1 MNARARAICAI
12 CEYLFVNC
20 STKTDKNRFLANMK
34 SHWHLIITCILA
46 FLLSCE
52 KPIQGYTIP
61 DPVLKPNTQQQ
72 GSSGQNGQNGQN
84 NQNGQEENQGGQ
96 DDNGTGTGDNTGNEN
111 QGTGEE
117 PQPPQLP
124 AVAGPVIVGYATY
137 WDTTIPDPSYLTHIN
152 YSFAHIK
159 SDFETLD
166 IKTESRLKII
176 VALKNG
182 NPNLKVMLSVGGW
195 GAGNFSEMAADES
208 HRRNFCNNCLAAVKK
223 YNLDGIDLDWEY
235 PTSSSAGISSSP
247 EDTKNF
253 TLLLKDLRAALGNDL
268 LITMASSASAKYVDF
283 GSAMPYMN
291 FVNIM
296 TYDMGKPPYHN
307 SGLYK
312 SSATKRSC
320 DEAVA
325 LHYSAGVP
333 YDRMVLGI
341 PFYGHGDGSAFTSE
355 SVDFNEIDP
364 SGYTVCWDKTAQVPY
379 LADASGK
386 MVLSYDDE
394 ISVGLKAAYAK
405 EKGLLGAMYW
415 NIEADDNTWT
425 LSKAVARELLP
436 GWNGDSEAFLAT
448 NPYVQKFME
457 EVEYTDTDYKTT
469 RILDYPGGGPGEA
482 DIPPVYTISWTAASG
497 SQTLKLWEGSWSREY
512 SLSSGVSKQTVTNLV
527 PGTTYRYIVTSG
539 SKVVASGS
547 FKTRGNLHQIY
558 FEPNVRNARD
568 LGGYKGLG
576 GKKLAYHKLYRGGRI
591 DGKYCS
597 STGKKEMLAEG
608 IKAELDLR
616 ESSDVP
622 SSSPLGSS
630 VSFYAPGFDSGYNTM
645 VRDNKP
651 KVKLSFE
658 FVVNCLRQGKP
669 VYFHCAAGRDRT
681 GTMAILLLGVL
692 GVSESDMAKDY
703 ELTYFSP
710 ADWSMYQGSYQ
721 HTRNNYSYPSVR
733 KTIFNETTSGTYQE
747 RIEKYLLQIGVSQ
760 KDIDDFRSIMLQ

>member
-1 MNARARAICAI
+1 
-12 CEYLFVNC
+12 
-20 STKTDKNRFLANMK
+20 MK
-34 SHWHLIITCILA
+34 SQWHIIITCIFAL
-46 FLLSCE
+46 LLSCE

-61 DPVLKPNTQQQ
+61 DPNTKPNTQQN
-72 GSSGQNGQNGQN
+72 SSQNGENNQNSQNGQGENGENGENGNQENQGN
-84 NQNGQEENQGGQ
+84 NENQGGQ
-96 DDNGTGTGDNTGNEN
+96 ENPGTSEGS
-111 QGTGEE
+111 
-117 PQPPQLP
+117 QLP
-124 AVAGPVIVGYATY
+124 PVAGPVIVGYATY
-137 WDTTIPDPSYLTHIN
+137 WDTTIPDPAYLTHIN

-166 IKTESRLKII
+166 IKTESRLRKI
-176 VALKNG
+176 VALKSG
-182 NPNLKVMLSVGGW
+182 NPSLKVLLSVGGW
-195 GAGNFSEMAADES
+195 GAGNFSEMAADAT

-247 EDTKNF
+247 DDTKNF
-253 TLLLKDLRAALGNDL
+253 TLLLKDLREVLGNDL

-283 GSAMPYMN
+283 KSAMPYMN

-307 SGLYK
+307 AGLYK

-320 DEAVA
+320 DESVA

-364 SGYTVCWDKTAQVPY
+364 AGYTVCWDSAAQVPY

-436 GWNGDSEAFLAT
+436 GWSQDSEAFLAT

-457 EVEYTDTDYKTT
+457 EVEYTDTEYTTT

-482 DIPPVYTISWTAASG
+482 DIPPVYTINWTAASG
-497 SQTLKLWEGSWSREY
+497 SQVLKVWEGSWSREY
-512 SLSSGVSKQTVTNLV
+512 TLSSGVSKQTITNLV
-527 PGTTYRYIVTSG
+527 PGTTYRYLVTSG

-547 FKTRGNLHQIY
+547 FKTRGNLHQVY
-558 FEPNVRNARD
+558 FEPNVRNGRD

-576 GKKLAYHKLYRGGRI
+576 GKTVAYRKVYRGGRI

-608 IKAELDLR
+608 IRAELDLR
-616 ESSDVP
+616 EAEDVP

-630 VSFYAPGFDSGYNTM
+630 VTFYAPGFDSGYNTM

-658 FVVNCLRQGKP
+658 YVVNCLRQGKP

-733 KTIFNETTSGTYQE
+733 KTIFKETDSGTYQE

-760 KDIDDFRSIMLQ
+760 KDIDDYRSIMLD

>member
-1 MNARARAICAI
+1 
-12 CEYLFVNC
+12 
-20 STKTDKNRFLANMK
+20 MK

-84 NQNGQEENQGGQ
+84 ENQNGQ

-137 WDTTIPDPSYLTHIN
+137 WDTTIPNPAYLTHIN

-166 IKTESRLKII
+166 IKTESRLKKI

-208 HRRNFCNNCLAAVKK
+208 HRKNFCNNCLAAVKK

-448 NPYVQKFME
+448 NSYVQKFME

-527 PGTTYRYIVTSG
+527 PGTT
-539 SKVVASGS
+539 
-547 FKTRGNLHQIY
+547 
-558 FEPNVRNARD
+558 P
-568 LGGYKGLG
+568 
-576 GKKLAYHKLYRGGRI
+576 
-591 DGKYCS
+591 
-597 STGKKEMLAEG
+597 
-608 IKAELDLR
+608 
-616 ESSDVP
+616 
-622 SSSPLGSS
+622 
-630 VSFYAPGFDSGYNTM
+630 
-645 VRDNKP
+645 
-651 KVKLSFE
+651 
-658 FVVNCLRQGKP
+658 
-669 VYFHCAAGRDRT
+669 
-681 GTMAILLLGVL
+681 
-692 GVSESDMAKDY
+692 
-703 ELTYFSP
+703 
-710 ADWSMYQGSYQ
+710 
-721 HTRNNYSYPSVR
+721 
-733 KTIFNETTSGTYQE
+733 
-747 RIEKYLLQIGVSQ
+747 
-760 KDIDDFRSIMLQ
+760 

>member
-1 MNARARAICAI
+1 
-12 CEYLFVNC
+12 
-20 STKTDKNRFLANMK
+20 MK

-46 FLLSCE
+46 FFLSCE

-61 DPVLKPNTQQQ
+61 DPVFKPNTQQQ
-72 GSSGQNGQNGQN
+72 GSSGQNG
-84 NQNGQEENQGGQ
+84 QNGQEENQGGQ

-111 QGTGEE
+111 QGTGED

-166 IKTESRLKII
+166 IKTESRLKKI

-208 HRRNFCNNCLAAVKK
+208 HRKNFCNNCLAAVKK

-253 TLLLKDLRAALGNDL
+253 TLLLKDLRAALGDDL

-283 GSAMPYMN
+283 GSAMPYLN

-364 SGYTVCWDKTAQVPY
+364 TGYTVCWDKTAQVPY

-448 NPYVQKFME
+448 NQYVQKFME

-512 SLSSGVSKQTVTNLV
+512 SLSSGVSRQTVTNLV

-547 FKTRGNLHQIY
+547 FKTRGNLHQVY

-576 GKKLAYHKLYRGGRI
+576 GKTLAYHKLYRGGRI

>member
-1 MNARARAICAI
+1 
-12 CEYLFVNC
+12 
-20 STKTDKNRFLANMK
+20 MK

-46 FLLSCE
+46 FFLSCE

-72 GSSGQNGQNGQN
+72 GSSGQNG
-84 NQNGQEENQGGQ
+84 QNGQEENQGGQ

-166 IKTESRLKII
+166 IKTESRLKKI

-253 TLLLKDLRAALGNDL
+253 TLLLKDLRAALGDDL

-283 GSAMPYMN
+283 GSAMPYLN

-364 SGYTVCWDKTAQVPY
+364 SGYAVCWDKTAQVPY

-448 NPYVQKFME
+448 NQYVQKFME

-576 GKKLAYHKLYRGGRI
+576 GKTLAYHKLYRGGRI

>member
-1 MNARARAICAI
+1 
-12 CEYLFVNC
+12 
-20 STKTDKNRFLANMK
+20 MK

-46 FLLSCE
+46 LFISCE

-72 GSSGQNGQNGQN
+72 GSSGQNGQNGQ
-84 NQNGQEENQGGQ
+84 EENQGGQ
-96 DDNGTGTGDNTGNEN
+96 EENGTGTGDNTGNEN

-166 IKTESRLKII
+166 IKTESRLKKI
-176 VALKNG
+176 VALKSG

-208 HRRNFCNNCLAAVKK
+208 HRRNFCKNCLSAVKK

-283 GSAMPYMN
+283 RSAMLYLN

-436 GWNGDSEAFLAT
+436 GWNGGSEAFLAT
-448 NPYVQKFME
+448 NQYVQKFME

-512 SLSSGVSKQTVTNLV
+512 SLSSGVSRQTVTNLV

-547 FKTRGNLHQIY
+547 FKTRGNLHQVY
-558 FEPNVRNARD
+558 FEPNVRNGRD

-576 GKKLAYHKLYRGGRI
+576 GKTLAYHKLYRGGRI

>member
-1 MNARARAICAI
+1 
-12 CEYLFVNC
+12 
-20 STKTDKNRFLANMK
+20 MK

-46 FLLSCE
+46 FFLSCE

-84 NQNGQEENQGGQ
+84 GQEENQGGQ
-96 DDNGTGTGDNTGNEN
+96 EENGTGTGDNTGNEN

-166 IKTESRLKII
+166 IKTESRLKKI
-176 VALKNG
+176 VALKSG

-208 HRRNFCNNCLAAVKK
+208 HRKNFCNNCLAAVKK

-283 GSAMPYMN
+283 KSAMPYMN

-364 SGYTVCWDKTAQVPY
+364 TGYTVCWDKTAQVPY

-436 GWNGDSEAFLAT
+436 CWNGDSEAFLAT
-448 NPYVQKFME
+448 NSYVQKFME

-512 SLSSGVSKQTVTNLV
+512 SLSSGVSRQTVTNLV

-576 GKKLAYHKLYRGGRI
+576 GKTLAYHKLYRGGRI
-591 DGKYCS
+591 DGKYCN

-658 FVVNCLRQGKP
+658 FVVNSLRQGKP

>member
-1 MNARARAICAI
+1 
-12 CEYLFVNC
+12 
-20 STKTDKNRFLANMK
+20 MK

-46 FLLSCE
+46 FFLSCE

-61 DPVLKPNTQQQ
+61 DPVFKPNTQQQ

-96 DDNGTGTGDNTGNEN
+96 EENGTGTGDNTGNEN

-117 PQPPQLP
+117 PRPPQLP

-166 IKTESRLKII
+166 IKTESRLKKI
-176 VALKNG
+176 VALKSV

-208 HRRNFCNNCLAAVKK
+208 HRKNFCNNCLAAVKK

-283 GSAMPYMN
+283 GSAMPYLN

-448 NPYVQKFME
+448 NQYVQKFME

-547 FKTRGNLHQIY
+547 FKTRGNLHQVY

-576 GKKLAYHKLYRGGRI
+576 GKTLAYHKLYRGGRI